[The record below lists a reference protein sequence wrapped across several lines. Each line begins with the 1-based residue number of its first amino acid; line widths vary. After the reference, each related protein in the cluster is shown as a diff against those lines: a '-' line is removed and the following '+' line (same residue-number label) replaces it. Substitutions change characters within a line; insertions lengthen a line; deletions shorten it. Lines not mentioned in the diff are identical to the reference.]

1 MEFIEQEL
9 EETSTV
15 AARVLKNCGF
25 EE

>member
-9 EETSTV
+9 EEMSTV
-15 AARVLKNCGF
+15 AANVLKNCGF